1 MSDQLTPETP
11 PSNEAAPAAS
21 GSRASTKPSAAEP
34 GWERAALERIALAA
48 IHEQRAGRRWKIFF
62 RFAFLL
68 LLVLILWR
76 VFDVAGNAVPSSGRH
91 TGLVTLDGE
100 IAAGSQASADNI
112 DSALDSA
119 FEDSDTAGVI
129 LEINSPGGSPVQAGM
144 MYNEI
149 RRLRAKYPK
158 KPLYV
163 VVDDMCASGGYY
175 VAAAADKIYVDK
187 ASIVGSIGVLM
198 EGFGFNS
205 LMDKL
210 GIERRLHISGENKAL
225 FDPFSP
231 ETDKARQY
239 AQTMLDQIHQQFID
253 AVKQGRGTRLK
264 DDPDLFSGLFWSG
277 QQSIQLGLADG
288 YGDAGYVARDVI
300 KAPDVVDYTVKENFA
315 DRVAHRFGASLG
327 AGAMK
332 ALLSSGVQMQ

>member
-1 MSDQLTPETP
+1 MPDQQTPEKTEP
-11 PSNEAAPAAS
+11 ALDRTAAS
-21 GSRASTKPSAAEP
+21 QRPGKHDAP
-34 GWERAALERIALAA
+34 GWERDALERIALAA

-62 RFAFLL
+62 RFAFLA
-68 LLVLILWR
+68 VLALIAWR
-76 VFDVAGNAVPSSGRH
+76 LFDVTGVPVASSTRH
-91 TGLVTLDGE
+91 TALVTLDGE
-100 IAAGSQASADNI
+100 IAGDTQASADNI
-112 DSALDSA
+112 NSALESA
-119 FEDSDTAGVI
+119 FEDSGTAGVI
-129 LEINSPGGSPVQAGM
+129 LEIDSPGGSPVQAGM

-198 EGFGFNS
+198 EGFGFNNF
-205 LMDKL
+205 MDKL
-210 GIERRLHISGENKAL
+210 GIERRLHVSGENKAL
-225 FDPFSP
+225 FDPYSP
-231 ETDKARQY
+231 ESDKAKQY

-253 AVKQGRGTRLK
+253 AVKQGRGSRLK
-264 DDPDLFSGLFWSG
+264 DDPDLFSGLFWTG
-277 QQSIQLGLADG
+277 EQSVKLGLADG
-288 YGDAGYVARDVI
+288 FGDTGYVAREVI
-300 KAPDVVDYTVKENFA
+300 KAPDVVDYTIKENFA

-332 ALLSSGVQMQ
+332 ALISSGLHME

>member
-1 MSDQLTPETP
+1 MSSRSLFHLLEPAMSDQLTPETP
-11 PSNEAAPAAS
+11 PAS
-21 GSRASTKPSAAEP
+21 EHASTPYSGKPAAAEP

-48 IHEQRAGRRWKIFF
+48 IHEQRASRRWKIFF
-62 RFAFLL
+62 RFFFLF
-68 LLVLILWR
+68 LLVLVWC
-76 VFDVAGNAVPSSGRH
+76 VFHFSGTGVAASTSGRH
-91 TGLVTLDGE
+91 TALVTLDGE
-100 IAAGSQASADNI
+100 IAAGGQASADSI
-112 DSALDSA
+112 DTALESA
-119 FEDSDTAGVI
+119 FEDSGTAGVI

-158 KPLYV
+158 IPLYV
-163 VVDDMCASGGYY
+163 VVDDLCASGGYY

-231 ETDKARQY
+231 ETDKAKQY

-277 QQSIQLGLADG
+277 AKSVDLGLADG
-288 YGDAGYVARDVI
+288 FGDTGYVAREVI
-300 KAPDVVDYTVKENFA
+300 KAPDVVDFTVKENLPIA
-315 DRVAHRFGASLG
+315 WRIVL
-327 AGAMK
+327 
-332 ALLSSGVQMQ
+332 ALRWVPPP

>member
-11 PSNEAAPAAS
+11 PAPERTPVTPD
-21 GSRASTKPSAAEP
+21 GKSTGAVP

-48 IHEQRAGRRWKIFF
+48 IHEQRASHRWKIFF

-68 LLVLILWR
+68 VLAIIAWR
-76 VFDVAGNAVPSSGRH
+76 IFDVNGTVTPPGSSARH
-91 TGLVTLDGE
+91 SALVTLDGE
-100 IAAGSQASADNI
+100 IMAGGQASADNI
-112 DSALDSA
+112 DTALESA
-119 FEDSDTAGVI
+119 FEDNGTVGVI

-149 RRLRAKYPK
+149 RRLRAKYPR

-163 VVDDMCASGGYY
+163 VVDDLCASGGYY

-231 ETDKARQY
+231 ESDKAKQY
-239 AQTMLDQIHQQFID
+239 AQTMLDQIHEQFID
-253 AVKQGRGTRLK
+253 AVKQGRGKRLK

-277 QQSIQLGLADG
+277 QKSVELGLADG
-288 YGDAGYVARDVI
+288 FGDTGYVAREVL

-327 AGAMK
+327 AAAVK
-332 ALLSSGVQMQ
+332 TLISGGVRLQ